1 MLKKIA
7 IVLICSVGI
16 FFLFNNLLMPWY
28 VKHSDLVE
36 VPSVIG
42 MTFIEAKRVL
52 ENSGLQVKQ
61 GDVKYDET
69 KPIGQILEQN
79 PPAGQMVKGSRR
91 IYLTVCGG
99 EQLIDVP
106 RLVGRSLR
114 DARFYLQQRGLDI
127 GETVK
132 KFSNEFPDEYVISQI
147 IQPGSKVK
155 RDTKIDLIIS
165 NGPEIGNLRVP
176 DVIGKSLQE
185 AKNIITESKLKVGRI
200 TYIASSESPGK
211 VLDQYPK
218 KDKSANEQT
227 AVDIFVSKLIIIEET
242 VPLEEGDSEDNTKTT
257 EPETNNDKTSPAP
270 GIPKGSEQE

>member
-1 MLKKIA
+1 
-7 IVLICSVGI
+7 
-16 FFLFNNLLMPWY
+16 MPWY
-28 VKHSDLVE
+28 VKHTDLVE

>member
-1 MLKKIA
+1 MFKRLGIIVVGV
-7 IVLICSVGI
+7 IVL
-16 FFLFNNLLMPWY
+16 FFLFNNILMPWY
-28 VKHSDLVE
+28 VKHSKLVE
-36 VPSVIG
+36 VPSIVGMSFIDAKKVIEDVG
-42 MTFIEAKRVL
+42 L
-52 ENSGLQVKQ
+52 EVKQ
-61 GDVKYDET
+61 GDIKYDET

-79 PPAGQMVKGSRR
+79 PPAGQMVKDGRR
-91 IYLTVCGG
+91 IYITICGG
-99 EQLIDVP
+99 EQLIEVP
-106 RLVGRSLR
+106 RLIGRSLR

-155 RDTKIDLIIS
+155 KDSKIDLIIS
-165 NGPEIGNLRVP
+165 NGPEVGNLRVP

-185 AKNIITESKLKVGRI
+185 ARNIISEAKLKVGKI

-227 AVDIFVSKLIIIEET
+227 AVDIFVSRAIEIQESY
-242 VPLEEGDSEDNTKTT
+242 PIEEGDSEIDPIPDN
-257 EPETNNDKTSPAP
+257 EPEDTKSGPSP
-270 GIPKGSEQE
+270 GTPKSTDPE

>member
-1 MLKKIA
+1 MFKKLGIVIA
-7 IVLICSVGI
+7 GVIAI
-16 FFLFNNLLMPWY
+16 FFLFNNVLMPWY
-28 VKHSDLVE
+28 VKHAKLVE
-36 VPSVIG
+36 VPSVVG
-42 MTFIEAKRVL
+42 LSFIDAKKVIEDTGL
-52 ENSGLQVKQ
+52 EVKQ
-61 GDVKYDET
+61 GDIKYDET

-79 PPAGQMVKGSRR
+79 PPSGSMVKDGRR
-91 IYLTVCGG
+91 IYLTICGG
-99 EQLIDVP
+99 EQLIEVP
-106 RLVGRSLR
+106 RLIGRSLR

-155 RDTKIDLIIS
+155 RDSKIDLIIS
-165 NGPEIGNLRVP
+165 NGPEVGNLRVP

-185 AKNIITESKLKVGRI
+185 ARNIIAEAKLKVGKI

-227 AVDIFVSKLIIIEET
+227 AVDIFVSRKIEIQET
-242 VPLEEGDSEDNTKTT
+242 LPIEEGDSEGIEGNSET
-257 EPETNNDKTSPAP
+257 ETNTGPSP
-270 GIPKGSEQE
+270 GTPKQPDSE